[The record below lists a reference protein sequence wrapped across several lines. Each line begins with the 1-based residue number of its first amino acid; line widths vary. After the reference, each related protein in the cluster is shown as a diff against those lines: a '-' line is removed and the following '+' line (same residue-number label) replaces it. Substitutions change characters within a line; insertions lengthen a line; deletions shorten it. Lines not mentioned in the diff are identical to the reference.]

1 MKSGARVALA
11 IGAGYL
17 LGRSKK
23 MRLALMIAA
32 AGATGRV
39 GTSPGKLLQNGL
51 KQLASSPELGKLTD
65 LAREELLGAAK
76 SAAVTAAS
84 SRIESLNERLQ
95 SGGSEEDEDE
105 HEEQDEDEGAED
117 ETEEE
122 SEAETEEEKPRR
134 RRASSKD
141 QDDQDDQE
149 EAEHPRRRRASSR
162 EHDDGDAHP
171 RRRAAAETEPERP
184 ARRRTASPRSSSSA
198 KSTRRTSERAP
209 VRRARR

>member
-1 MKSGARVALA
+1 MKSGAQVALA
-11 IGAGYL
+11 IGAGYF

-39 GTSPGKLLQNGL
+39 GTSPGKLVQNGL
-51 KQLASSPELGKLTD
+51 KQLASSPELSRLTD
-65 LAREELLGAAK
+65 LAREDLLGAAK

-105 HEEQDEDEGAED
+105 HEEQDEDESAQD
-117 ETEEE
+117 DTEEE
-122 SEAETEEEKPRR
+122 SEAEEEEEKPRR
-134 RRASSKD
+134 RRASS
-141 QDDQDDQE
+141 E
-149 EAEHPRRRRASSR
+149 
-162 EHDDGDAHP
+162 
-171 RRRAAAETEPERP
+171 EPERP
-184 ARRRTASPRSSSSA
+184 ARRRTAGQRSSSSA